1 MQQER
6 TFPMPSSHV
15 IPSLFFS
22 VAFVFCAFALPV
34 AAPDYAAGILV
45 PMAAAALFFKFRP
58 IESL

>member
-1 MQQER
+1 
-6 TFPMPSSHV
+6 MPSSHV